1 LAKGENTQQI
11 IQYQSVVME
20 CLRSI
25 SRNLQTVRDGKYA
38 TVAMVFATL
47 LLDNMLLTAV
57 GEFYSCGDTVVKVVF

>member
-11 IQYQSVVME
+11 IQHQSAVME

-25 SRNLQTVRDGKYA
+25 YRGLQTVRDGKYA
-38 TVAMVFATL
+38 TVVMVCATL

-57 GEFYSCGDTVVKVVF
+57 GEFYSCGDTVFQVIF

>member
-1 LAKGENTQQI
+1 
-11 IQYQSVVME
+11 ME

-57 GEFYSCGDTVVKVVF
+57 GEFYSCGDTVVQVVF